1 MRKFV
6 SIASVVVLAAGS
18 ANCVNSHPGVNSA
31 SNLLPMASVVGPSGL
46 EARSGGGNGRG
57 NTSDGSSLTLV
68 MVDDARVIGPS
79 WGDIVR
85 FDVSTTATRAF
96 ISLECYQGSSWVL
109 AAGGWPLD
117 SEFTLAATS
126 WPGGAAD
133 CTATLFT
140 TTDGKRTTT
149 LATLA
154 FHVSDGSVA
163 TPTARGG
170 NGGGTG
176 GTSSLTPVM
185 VDDANLNGLPNYG
198 DKLTFTLSTT
208 ATSPFVSV
216 NCYQGQAWVFAA
228 SVGYFDAYPW
238 AKEFTLAANSWPNGA
253 ADCTATLYTTKD
265 GRRTT
270 TLATLAFHVS
280 A

>member
-6 SIASVVVLAAGS
+6 TIASVVVLAAGS
-18 ANCVNSHPGVNSA
+18 ATCVNSHPGVNSG
-31 SNLLPMASVVGPSGL
+31 SNLLPMATVVSPSAL

-57 NTSDGSSLTLV
+57 NAGAGSSLTLV

-96 ISLECYQGSSWVL
+96 ISLECYQGSAWVL

-117 SEFTLAATS
+117 SEFTLAAAS

-140 TTDGKRTTT
+140 TTDGRRTTT

-163 TPTARGG
+163 TPMARGG
-170 NGGGTG
+170 NGGGSG
-176 GTSSLTPVM
+176 GTSSLTLVM
-185 VDDANLNGLPNYG
+185 VDDANRNGVPNYG
-198 DKLTFTLSTT
+198 DKLTFNLSTT
-208 ATSPFVSV
+208 VTSPFVSL
-216 NCYQGQAWVFAA
+216 NCYQGVSWIYAA
-228 SVGYFDAYPW
+228 SVGYFDSYPW
-238 AKEFTLAANSWPNGA
+238 AKEFTLAGTSWPGGP

-270 TLATLAFHVS
+270 TLATLSFHVE